1 MSPDDEKLI
10 NPSKKEMETFIHAK
24 FEDYNLRRSSQ
35 NTLRTGP
42 PLKVNA
48 VMYVFI
54 FFFRQRVIHYMMYY

>member
-10 NPSKKEMETFIHAK
+10 NPSKKEIETFIHAK

-42 PLKVNA
+42 PLEVNA
-48 VMYVFI
+48 VM
-54 FFFRQRVIHYMMYY
+54 